1 MQAASLPDAANSNCL
16 TYIYNMDS
24 HTLVSE
30 FFLFRLLINTA
41 FMILVVRVIYF
52 KTYHKSDLFF
62 TFFLLNFIVFLL
74 SYMLE
79 QAKAFNSLSSAFGLL
94 AAFSLL
100 RFRTETL
107 TTKDMTYLFIMMA
120 VGLINSVMKG
130 SYLEISGINLAIA
143 VVVYAVDGNQL
154 MRNQK
159 IKIVEY
165 DKIENIRPGQ
175 HQQLISDLKERTGLD
190 IKKTTIEQIDLVKNR
205 AIIKIYYY

>member
-1 MQAASLPDAANSNCL
+1 M
-16 TYIYNMDS
+16 
-24 HTLVSE
+24 V
-30 FFLFRLLINTA
+30 
-41 FMILVVRVIYF
+41 LVVRVIYF

-130 SYLEISGINLAIA
+130 SYLEISGINVMIAI
-143 VVVYAVDGNQL
+143 VVWAVDGNQL

-165 DKIENIRPGQ
+165 DKIENIKPGQ
-175 HQQLISDLKERTGLD
+175 HQQLLSDLKERTGLD

>member
-1 MQAASLPDAANSNCL
+1 
-16 TYIYNMDS
+16 MDS

-30 FFLFRLLINTA
+30 FFLFRLMINTA
-41 FMILVVRVIYF
+41 FMVLVVRVIYF
-52 KTYHKSDLFF
+52 RTYHKSDLFF

-130 SYLEISGINLAIA
+130 SYLEISGINMMIAA
-143 VVVYAVDGNQL
+143 VVWAVDGNQL

-165 DKIENIRPGQ
+165 DKIENIRPEQ
-175 HQQLISDLKERTGLD
+175 HQQLLLDLRDRTGLD

>member
-1 MQAASLPDAANSNCL
+1 
-16 TYIYNMDS
+16 MDS

-30 FFLFRLLINTA
+30 FFLVRLLINTV

-130 SYLEISGINLAIA
+130 SYLEIGGINLAIA
-143 VVVYAVDGNQL
+143 AVVYAVDGNQL

-165 DKIENIRPGQ
+165 DKIENIRPEQ
-175 HQQLISDLKERTGLD
+175 HQQLINDLRERTGLN